1 MPNSLNS
8 PVILTK
14 EHDVSQ
20 FDCGKPAL
28 NNYLLKNAL
37 DNTLNNSSKCYVTT
51 RGNKIVGYYC
61 LSVCSVEKASTPVR
75 IGRGLGGYPVPLILI
90 TRLAVDLMEQN
101 KGIGYSLLMH
111 ALLMSIQVSTK
122 VGVRGIIVHA
132 KDEQAKEF
140 YLKYGFEPSPVD
152 SLHLYMLIKDI
163 KKTLDLD

>member
-1 MPNSLNS
+1 MPDKLNS

-14 EHDVSQ
+14 EHDITH
-20 FDCGKPAL
+20 FDCGKTAL

-51 RGNKIVGYYC
+51 KGIKVVGYYC
-61 LSVCSVEKASTPVR
+61 LSVCSVEKVFAPTR
-75 IGRGLGGYPVPLILI
+75 IGQGLGSYPVPLILI
-90 TRLAVDLMEQN
+90 TRLAVDLTEQN
-101 KGIGYSLLMH
+101 KGIGYSLLMN
-111 ALLMSIQVSTK
+111 ALLMSIQVSAK

-140 YLKYGFEPSPVD
+140 YLKYGFEPSPID
-152 SLHLYMLIKDI
+152 GLHLYMLIKDI